1 MTGPKVDIGRDLVA
15 FVAGQSSYSIS
26 DAAGESYPEAAD
38 AIRVIGGSAGGTV
51 PFALREDKFGT
62 ATGVPGIEQKRTA
75 EGSIEG
81 YVMPSGT
88 LTTIPDMGA
97 DLLVKGGWKIVNN
110 SSTTT
115 AVSGGSSTAVKVDVN
130 SVTGFS
136 VGDGIIV
143 ETGNGTGFFE
153 ARRIVEV
160 NSSATP
166 DFIKVEPALTF
177 TPSAS
182 ATVKGVIA
190 YKPSD
195 ERDDAEDACC
205 LWLMNNNSADR
216 ISGWTPDSYEF
227 TMGGEDAARFTA
239 SGTGQRHDRLFQ
251 TGLDSDLTTG
261 SGSVTVVEG
270 LASSGDAV
278 NTYWLLENGGVT
290 APEAVKVTAIS
301 GATWTITRGAVSGF
315 PNPGSTWSASNT
327 TMRPFRPTGTYA
339 GSPVPATSGQLVVSP
354 YGATQGLSLQINNAS
369 LSCSF
374 GVTTRDDVMGTLYKA
389 QGYTMNQR
397 EVRATLSGWTL
408 KDENMSAHT
417 YAFQA
422 AETAGANSQQLSVA
436 CQTGEAAGSIFAWI
450 APRMRQEDVSL
461 DRGAEEVTL
470 DMTGLCEGTSSGADE
485 ILIIFA

>member
-15 FVAGQSSYSIS
+15 FVAGQSSYSLS
-26 DAAGESYPEAAD
+26 DTAGESYPEAAD
-38 AIRVIGGSAGGTV
+38 AIRVIGGSAGGTA

-62 ATGVPGIEQKRTA
+62 ATGVPGIEGKRTA

-88 LTTIPDMGA
+88 LNVIPDMGA
-97 DLLVKGGWKIVNN
+97 DLLVNGGWKIVNN
-110 SSTTT
+110 SATTT
-115 AVSGGSSTAVKVDVN
+115 AVSGGASTAVKVNVN

-153 ARRIVEV
+153 ARRIIEV

-177 TPSAS
+177 TPAAS
-182 ATVKGVIA
+182 ATVKGVIS

-239 SGTGQRHDRLFQ
+239 SGVGQRHDRLFQ
-251 TGLDSDLTTG
+251 TGLDGDLATG
-261 SGSVTVVEG
+261 DAQVTVVEG
-270 LASSGDAV
+270 LASSGDAL
-278 NTYWLLENGGVT
+278 NTYWLLENGGAT

-315 PNPGSTWSASNT
+315 PNPGTTWSASNT
-327 TMRPFRPTGTYA
+327 TMRPYRPTGTYA

-354 YGATQGLSLQINNAS
+354 YGATAGLSLQINSAS

-374 GVTTRDDVMGTLYKA
+374 GVTTRDDVLGTLYKT

-422 AETAGANSQQLSVA
+422 AATAGANSQQLSVV
-436 CQTGEAAGSIFAWI
+436 CQTGQAAGSIFAWV